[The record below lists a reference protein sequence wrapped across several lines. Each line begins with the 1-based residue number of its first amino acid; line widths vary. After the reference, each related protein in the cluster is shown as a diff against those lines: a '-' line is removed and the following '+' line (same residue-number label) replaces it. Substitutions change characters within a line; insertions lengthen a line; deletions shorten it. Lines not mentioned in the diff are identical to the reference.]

1 MSAAT
6 PSQPT
11 YGGQAVVEGV
21 MIRGERVMAIAVRR
35 PDGEIE
41 THSAP
46 LGVLYRSLLRRIPL
60 LRGMLVLWE
69 TLALG
74 VRALSWSSGIAAGE
88 LDEDGQPPP
97 LRIGDWAAFAMTMTV
112 AVSIFFAG
120 PVLATAWLDSLL
132 PAGWLVVLVEGA
144 LRIALLIGYFW
155 LIGQS
160 EEIQRIFQYHGAEHM
175 TIHAFEDGALAVDPA
190 NGVVRTG
197 SVAAVRR
204 FDRAHPRC
212 GTSFLLTVAV
222 VSVAVFLLAG
232 TPDLWL
238 RLASRVVLI
247 PPVAA
252 LAYELIRFAG
262 RFPSHP
268 LVHWLFAANLAL
280 QRLTT
285 REPDDEQI
293 QVAVAALGAAI
304 MEDRAAEES
313 VA

>member
-21 MIRGERVMAIAVRR
+21 MIRGERTMAIAVRR

-41 THSAP
+41 THSGP
-46 LGVLYRSLLRRIPL
+46 LGMLYLSVLRRVPL
-60 LRGMLVLWE
+60 LRGVLVLWE

-74 VRALSWSSGIAAGE
+74 IRALSWSSGIAAGD
-88 LDEDGQPPP
+88 LDDDGEPPP
-97 LRIGDWAAFAMTMTV
+97 LSIGDYAGFALTMTV
-112 AVSIFFAG
+112 AVAVFFAG

-132 PAGWLVVLVEGA
+132 PAGWVVVLIEGA
-144 LRIALLIGYFW
+144 VRVGLLVGYIW

-160 EEIQRIFQYHGAEHM
+160 EDIQRIFQYHGAEHM
-175 TIHAFEDGALAVDPA
+175 TIHALENGALSVDPQS
-190 NGVVRTG
+190 GVMRTG

-212 GTSFLLTVAV
+212 GTSFLLTIAV
-222 VSVAVFLLAG
+222 VSVAVFLVVG
-232 TPDLWL
+232 TPDFWL

-247 PPVAA
+247 PLVAS
-252 LAYELIRFAG
+252 LAYEVIRFAG

-293 QVAVAALGAAI
+293 QVAVAALSAAI
-304 MEDRAAEES
+304 VEDGRSESAAD
-313 VA
+313 